1 MTEDASMEVTS
12 SLQTLGEATEVRG
25 FKAYRLAA
33 LPKSSTLA
41 VAFRGGEEHTHEA
54 EKADAGHEVVLLQ
67 EPWQKASVIMITGF
81 ALLLVFVMA
90 FATRSPGV
98 EGDET
103 ALLAS
108 RRNSLL
114 NQIARLDDLFDMG
127 AVTGE
132 LHKSKR
138 RELVD
143 ALSRV
148 MYRLDRTGPK
158 QSKAAHQGKK
168 DDA

>member
-1 MTEDASMEVTS
+1 
-12 SLQTLGEATEVRG
+12 
-25 FKAYRLAA
+25 
-33 LPKSSTLA
+33 
-41 VAFRGGEEHTHEA
+41 
-54 EKADAGHEVVLLQ
+54 
-67 EPWQKASVIMITGF
+67 
-81 ALLLVFVMA
+81 
-90 FATRSPGV
+90 
-98 EGDET
+98 
-103 ALLAS
+103 
-108 RRNSLL
+108 L